1 MVNEDRK
8 GKGLFKVCPNFRAM
22 AGCTSDKAIAWGL
35 RFV

>member
-8 GKGLFKVCPNFRAM
+8 GKGLFKICPKFWGYG
-22 AGCTSDKAIAWGL
+22 GCTSDKAFAWGL